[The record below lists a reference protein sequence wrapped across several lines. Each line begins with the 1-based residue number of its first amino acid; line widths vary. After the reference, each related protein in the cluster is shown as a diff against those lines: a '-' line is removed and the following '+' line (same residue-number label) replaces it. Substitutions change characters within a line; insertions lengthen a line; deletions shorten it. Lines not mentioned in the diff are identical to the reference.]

1 MALSSSF
8 FSHSKV
14 RLFCVF
20 HMISIEHNYMY
31 QCRVCIC
38 VQTLV
43 GHQTCVPSEVL
54 VLQRS
59 CCVFY
64 YNVYV
69 TCLYLQLMNVAYN
82 YDSVSYKIDH
92 IGKKTVWN
100 GAELCNKLIV
110 RNRIN
115 NLIKDWS
122 FIRGSRVLVKQK
134 VMRLS
139 SYRKPSPVYAS
150 LLSGSQI
157 ASTAFTIGTTSV
169 LPFYTLMVL
178 APNSDLTKK
187 SMQSNVPYAI
197 LGILYAYLLYLS
209 WTPETVELIFASK
222 YLLPELTSIGK
233 MFSSEMTLASAWIH
247 LLVIDLF
254 AARQVFLD
262 GQENEIE
269 TRHSVS
275 LCLFFCPIGILSHV
289 ITKAMTR
296 TIKENKQDF

>member
-1 MALSSSF
+1 MAFSSSC
-8 FSHSKV
+8 FSHSK
-14 RLFCVF
+14 
-20 HMISIEHNYMY
+20 
-31 QCRVCIC
+31 
-38 VQTLV
+38 
-43 GHQTCVPSEVL
+43 
-54 VLQRS
+54 
-59 CCVFY
+59 
-64 YNVYV
+64 
-69 TCLYLQLMNVAYN
+69 
-82 YDSVSYKIDH
+82 IDH
-92 IGKKTVWN
+92 LGKNKVWN

-134 VMRLS
+134 AMKFS
-139 SYRKPSPVYAS
+139 SYRKASPVYAS
-150 LLSGSQI
+150 LLSGSQL

-209 WTPETVELIFASK
+209 WTPETVQLIFASK
-222 YLLPELTSIGK
+222 YLLPELSSIGK

-254 AARQVFLD
+254 AARQVFVD
-262 GQENEIE
+262 GQENGIE

-289 ITKAMTR
+289 ITKAMTK
-296 TIKENKQDF
+296 TIKENK

>member
-8 FSHSKV
+8 FSHS
-14 RLFCVF
+14 
-20 HMISIEHNYMY
+20 
-31 QCRVCIC
+31 
-38 VQTLV
+38 
-43 GHQTCVPSEVL
+43 
-54 VLQRS
+54 
-59 CCVFY
+59 
-64 YNVYV
+64 
-69 TCLYLQLMNVAYN
+69 
-82 YDSVSYKIDH
+82 KIDH

-139 SYRKPSPVYAS
+139 SYRKPSPVYTS

>member
-1 MALSSSF
+1 MAFSSSCF
-8 FSHSKV
+8 CHSK
-14 RLFCVF
+14 
-20 HMISIEHNYMY
+20 ID
-31 QCRVCIC
+31 
-38 VQTLV
+38 
-43 GHQTCVPSEVL
+43 
-54 VLQRS
+54 
-59 CCVFY
+59 
-64 YNVYV
+64 
-69 TCLYLQLMNVAYN
+69 YL
-82 YDSVSYKIDH
+82 
-92 IGKKTVWN
+92 GKKTIWN
-100 GAELCNKLIV
+100 GTDLCHKLIV
-110 RNRIN
+110 RSRIN
-115 NLIKDWS
+115 IMKDWS
-122 FIRGSRVLVKQK
+122 FIRGSRVLGKQK
-134 VMRLS
+134 AMRLA

-157 ASTAFTIGTTSV
+157 ASTAFTIGTTAV

-275 LCLFFCPIGILSHV
+275 LCLFFCPVGILSHV
-289 ITKAMTR
+289 ITKALT
-296 TIKENKQDF
+296 TTTEENK